1 MVDQGA
7 VDHFLGGIYDRLAD
21 LGVDGA
27 QLDIGL
33 GGGLFLDAEGA
44 DQRGRHALSADLEV
58 LERTL
63 GLSAP
68 VPVGRYLNRTEAV
81 GLCAKSWRV
90 GHGQVPPD

>member
-7 VDHFLGGIYDRLAD
+7 VDYFFGRVHDRLTD

-27 QLDIGL
+27 QFDIGL
-33 GGGLFLDAEGA
+33 GGSLLLDAQGA
-44 DQRGRHALSADLEV
+44 NQRGRHALSADFEV

-68 VPVGRYLNRTEAV
+68 VPVGRYLNGTEAV

-90 GHGQVPPD
+90 GHGHVPPD